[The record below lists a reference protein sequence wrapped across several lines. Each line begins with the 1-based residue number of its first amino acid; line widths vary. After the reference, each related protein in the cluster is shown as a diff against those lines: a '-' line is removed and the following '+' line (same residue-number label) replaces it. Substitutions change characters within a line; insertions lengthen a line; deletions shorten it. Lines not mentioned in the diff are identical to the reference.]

1 MGTPQQEKKSSVF
14 QLKIASSKLW
24 KDMITA
30 ISTLIDEACFEITPE
45 GLKLRA
51 MDPSHVAMV
60 DFEWPKTVFDEY
72 TCAQRGRLC
81 VNVSEMLKVMKRVES
96 DESIELSLDGKT
108 ARLNVRLRGRYIRTF
123 SMPTLEAAGE
133 EVPTPKITFN
143 AQAKVTTG
151 SLRNAIDDVS
161 TVSDH
166 VSLQMSAEQFTMRAM
181 GDLGSV
187 NVEIPRGS
195 EALLGLDAKEES
207 KATYSLTYLA
217 EIVKAASA
225 TSDVATIEFST
236 DMPVKLSFALPQGGR
251 LEYFLAPRI
260 EAE

>member
-1 MGTPQQEKKSSVF
+1 MSTSQPERKSSGF
-14 QLKIASSKLW
+14 RLKAASSKLW

-30 ISTLIDEACFEITPE
+30 ISTLIDEACFETTPD
-45 GLKLRA
+45 GIKLRA

-72 TCAQRGRLC
+72 ACAQRGRLC
-81 VNVSEMLKVMKRVES
+81 INVSEMLKVMKRVES
-96 DESIELSLDGKT
+96 DESIELALDERT
-108 ARLNVRLRGRYIRTF
+108 ARLSVQLRGRYLRTF
-123 SMPTLEAAGE
+123 SMPTLEAVRE
-133 EVPTPKITFN
+133 EVPTPKISLS
-143 AQAKVTTG
+143 AKAKITTG
-151 SLRNAIDDVS
+151 SLRNAMDDVS

-166 VSLQMSAEQFTMRAM
+166 VSLQMNQDQFAMRAT

-187 NVEIPRGS
+187 SVEIPKGS
-195 EALLGLDAKEES
+195 EALLGLDTKEEV

-225 TSDVATIEFST
+225 TSDIATIEFST
-236 DMPVKLSFALPQGGR
+236 DMPVKLSFALPQGGK
-251 LEYFLAPRI
+251 LEYYLAPRI